1 MAFTRYRAKKHLPLE
16 ASACSPCWPMMKLVK
31 IPAAFKAIRPIP
43 SVKETYPTRRRYP
56 RNYVIT
62 SAFNSP
68 LMRENTIIM

>member
-1 MAFTRYRAKKHLPLE
+1 
-16 ASACSPCWPMMKLVK
+16 MMKLVK
-31 IPAAFKAIRPIP
+31 MPAAFKAIRPIP